1 MILGGIAS
9 VLAAAWKFL
18 GIGQPEVREGPLD
31 TLYALARRIRGV
43 ATEAELSNIEDEID
57 NILREQRL
65 KLEEGDEEGV
75 EEGSMRPHLMWLP
88 TNWKVLFPTAWLVLE
103 PQTLELF

>member
-18 GIGQPEVREGPLD
+18 GIGQPEIIEGPLD

-43 ATEAELSNIEDEID
+43 AKETELSDIEEEID
-57 NILREQRL
+57 GILKEQRL
-65 KLEEGDEEGV
+65 KVEEGDEEGA
-75 EEGSMRPHLMWLP
+75 MRLRLM
-88 TNWKVLFPTAWLVLE
+88 
-103 PQTLELF
+103 